1 MRDIHTFVIL
11 AYHES
16 DDLEDCIK
24 SVLNQSVKSNV
35 IIATSTKND
44 YIIELASQYALGVMV
59 NDQKSN
65 KGSDYN
71 YAINT
76 FDTKLVTIAHQ
87 DDLYD
92 RNYVK
97 EILKCYSQNKD
108 ASIIITDYYEIDND
122 RKIKR
127 SHELF
132 KKKILISPLKYKWCQ
147 DKKYFKMRSLKYGQS
162 FCTSSVTFIKDN
174 INKEPFPTNLTY
186 NNDWQGFINL
196 ANEDSKFVYINKKL
210 VGYRI
215 YKKGE
220 LKEKEQEKLNIY
232 KAMWPDKL
240 IDYLYQKKEKSK
252 QKKQIR
258 RVEKNK
264 NKYKKV

>member
-127 SHELF
+127 SRELF
-132 KKKILISPLKYKWCQ
+132 KKKI
-147 DKKYFKMRSLKYGQS
+147 
-162 FCTSSVTFIKDN
+162 
-174 INKEPFPTNLTY
+174 
-186 NNDWQGFINL
+186 
-196 ANEDSKFVYINKKL
+196 
-210 VGYRI
+210 
-215 YKKGE
+215 
-220 LKEKEQEKLNIY
+220 
-232 KAMWPDKL
+232 
-240 IDYLYQKKEKSK
+240 
-252 QKKQIR
+252 
-258 RVEKNK
+258 
-264 NKYKKV
+264 